1 LALASGISNA
11 CRPLSSWRNAGIR
24 ESVLKEFESE
34 MIERSAVKVKAS
46 ELAAQLLH
54 TEMVLDEGDRPRGR
68 ILKK

>member
-1 LALASGISNA
+1 
-11 CRPLSSWRNAGIR
+11 
-24 ESVLKEFESE
+24 

-54 TEMVLDEGDRPRGR
+54 SEMVLDEGDRPRGR